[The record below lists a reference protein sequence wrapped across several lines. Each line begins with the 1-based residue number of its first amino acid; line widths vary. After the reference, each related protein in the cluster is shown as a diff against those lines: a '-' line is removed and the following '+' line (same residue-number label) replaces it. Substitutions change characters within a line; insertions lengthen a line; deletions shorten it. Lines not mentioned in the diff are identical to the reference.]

1 MAGSGSAWADE
12 STLTFTAACG
22 GSGTADDD
30 AKWAVT
36 SDANEST
43 YDSTK
48 GIHYGTGKAAV
59 SYLNLSTSDIE
70 GTITKI
76 VVNASGASATSAKLN
91 VTVGGSALG
100 SEKSLTS
107 SAANYTFEGSASGEI
122 IVALTQTSATKA
134 LYVKSIAVT
143 YTADSRANSDL
154 TITSSTPIALEM
166 TTATPTPTSNIT
178 WDTSSEGD
186 MTFISDATDV
196 ATVSNTGVITAIG
209 AGTATITVSQAA
221 DDHYKASE
229 NKTVTVNV
237 SDNRDYVAT
246 SIDLPAAQ
254 KTLTLGDMDDFAP
267 TATVAGG
274 FGGSVTY
281 TYSSNNTSVV
291 DIDGTTYSAEGL
303 GSATITITATPTG
316 GNAANYRTATQDVVV
331 NVKGTTTLSLSDDGD
346 IEVYGTPIT
355 FTATVATDYDGT
367 LEVSSDNES
376 VATAAVD
383 GTTVTVTSVAVG
395 AAKITVTAPATSLF
409 NGTVSKTFDVE
420 FTKPEGKT
428 TAYKPVVTVF
438 EETFEGSTGTNGSFG
453 IDDTGDGNGTLF
465 LDNTGW
471 SLTNDHGANDAAKFG
486 ASSKKGSATTPG
498 ITVENGKNYTLTFKA
513 APWASESTS
522 MSVTVTGGS
531 ISGISSATMSTGVWN
546 DFTGTITASSSTL
559 KITISASNN
568 RFFLD
573 EVKVIATGEPLS
585 TTLNSE
591 GYATFCSEYPLD
603 FSDYETADYSAWQIT
618 SANSTTGVITFSQ
631 ITGYVKGGTGILLKG
646 TAGDPVT
653 LTSVDSSEKL
663 EDNLLVGT
671 LAPTYV
677 AANEYYGLSGANF
690 VPVNAG
696 TVPAGKALLPA
707 TAVSGARQLTFIF
720 EGTQGISD
728 VEHTALSTD
737 DAIYSISGQ
746 RVSTPKKGLYIMN
759 GKKVVMK

>member
-1 MAGSGSAWADE
+1 M
-12 STLTFTAACG
+12 
-22 GSGTADDD
+22 
-30 AKWAVT
+30 
-36 SDANEST
+36 
-43 YDSTK
+43 
-48 GIHYGTGKAAV
+48 
-59 SYLNLSTSDIE
+59 
-70 GTITKI
+70 
-76 VVNASGASATSAKLN
+76 
-91 VTVGGSALG
+91 
-100 SEKSLTS
+100 
-107 SAANYTFEGSASGEI
+107 
-122 IVALTQTSATKA
+122 TQTSATKA

-367 LEVSSDNES
+367 LEVSSDNET

-395 AAKITVTAPATSLF
+395 TATITVTAPATSLF

-438 EETFEGSTGTNGSFG
+438 EETFDDNDGTGGNDGSWSGQIAQND
-453 IDDTGDGNGTLF
+453 IEY
-465 LDNTGW
+465 DNTGW
-471 SLTNDHGANDAAKFG
+471 TCSKASGANKCAKFG
-486 ASSKKGSATTPG
+486 TGSAGGSAQTPALNQAG
-498 ITVENGKNYTLTFKA
+498 DFTLTFKA
-513 APWASESTS
+513 AAWNGNSEGTTLSL
-522 MSVTVTGGS
+522 SVTNATLRNEDNTANVTSVTLTKG
-531 ISGISSATMSTGVWN
+531 AW
-546 DFTGTITASSSTL
+546 ITYTL
-559 KITISASNN
+559 KIINATKDTKITFSTDGGNK

-585 TTLNSE
+585 TTLNSK
-591 GYATFCSEYPLD
+591 GYATYCSEYPLD

-618 SANSTTGVITFSQ
+618 NIDKDNKIRFEQ
-631 ITGYVKGGTGILLKG
+631 ITGSIKGGIGILLKG
-646 TAGDPVT
+646 EANTTVT
-653 LTSVDSSEKL
+653 LTSANSTNTLGS
-663 EDNLLVGT
+663 NLFVGT
-671 LAPTYV
+671 TAPTYV
-677 AANEYYGLSGANF
+677 AANDYYGLSGDTF
-690 VPVNAG
+690 VKVNAG
-696 TVPAGKALLPA
+696 KVPAGKALLPA
-707 TAVSGARQLTFIF
+707 SEVGEARQLTFIF
-720 EGTQGISD
+720 EGTQGIST
-728 VEHTALSTD
+728 VEHTALNTD

-759 GKKVVMK
+759 GKKVLVK